1 MFSEGN
7 RIIVI
12 KTFFATSFS
21 DLFRLEI
28 NSKIF
33 AIDLCFNTPFQQL
46 KQLVHV
52 RIRDHI
58 TNNSNL
64 DFCVFVVAMYV
75 AGHSNSLEKIACSQK
90 SKNRSPYV

>member
-28 NSKIF
+28 NYQIL
-33 AIDLCFNTPFQQL
+33 AIDLGFNIPFQQR

-58 TNNSNL
+58 TQNSKF
-64 DFCVFVVAMYV
+64 DFV
-75 AGHSNSLEKIACSQK
+75 S
-90 SKNRSPYV
+90 

>member
-12 KTFFATSFS
+12 KTFFATPFS

-28 NSKIF
+28 NSEILP
-33 AIDLCFNTPFQQL
+33 IVLCLYIPFQQR

-58 TNNSNL
+58 TNNSNF
-64 DFCVFVVAMYV
+64 DFM
-75 AGHSNSLEKIACSQK
+75 S
-90 SKNRSPYV
+90 